1 MIFFLIKFLD
11 NICSFIENWNM
22 YFVYLGW
29 WDIWCLWDDSLGV
42 VIFWE
47 ENEGGF
53 WRVGIFM
60 FKVC

>member
-1 MIFFLIKFLD
+1 M
-11 NICSFIENWNM
+11 FIENWNM

-53 WRVGIFM
+53 WRVGIFV

>member
-1 MIFFLIKFLD
+1 MYVYRKLKYV
-11 NICSFIENWNM
+11 S

-53 WRVGIFM
+53 WRVGIFV